1 MLRAELEKTVHLCTR
16 DFKEFNLIMD
26 AVEAYS
32 SASNDGKP
40 IVIRSLPTQDEIL
53 AEADKYG
60 FRVPY
65 DGSNNFY
72 DDEAIKHFL
81 AGIKWYRSAIEV
93 GNAV

>member
-1 MLRAELEKTVHLCTR
+1 MSTEAQNTTSSQH
-16 DFKEFNLIMD
+16 D
-26 AVEAYS
+26 A
-32 SASNDGKP
+32 KLP
-40 IVIRSLPTQDEIL
+40 VIRALPTQDEIL
-53 AEADKYG
+53 AAADKYG

-81 AGIKWYRSAIEV
+81 AGINWYRSALEV